1 MLVADIRRKISTI
14 VHEGVFQHYLFQR
27 PVQKV
32 EIMGIIARIVKPR
45 KRCIYYVDDGTGLM
59 RCTQYFSEQQSD
71 IGSNDDVA
79 NLSLISLQLGSVVR
93 VKGTLERT
101 ESDRE
106 NYGLALKV
114 KMIDDCSRDRNM
126 ETVFKLEAIH
136 LMETM
141 YNKPYP

>member
-1 MLVADIRRKISTI
+1 M
-14 VHEGVFQHYLFQR
+14 
-27 PVQKV
+27 
-32 EIMGIIARIVKPR
+32 
-45 KRCIYYVDDGTGLM
+45 
-59 RCTQYFSEQQSD
+59 FSEQQGD